1 MKKIVSIL
9 TLLAFLLPLSLLALQ
24 ENEIEPVMRKTIDE
38 VLIVIEDQ
46 NLTKPARNAAI
57 EKIIDPFFDFVLMAK
72 LSLGKSGWES
82 ATPEQRKEYV
92 FLFER
97 RIKDSYMNK
106 VDLYKNEKI
115 TLDPPQKANGRIL
128 LNSYIFDKGEK
139 KEVMYKFYRA
149 KDGNWLIYDVDVLGV
164 SIIQTYRSQFAG
176 ELQKGSID
184 VLLQKLKEPIS

>member
-1 MKKIVSIL
+1 MKKIASLL
-9 TLLAFLLPLSLLALQ
+9 TLLAFLLPFSLLALQ

-38 VLIVIEDQ
+38 VLIVIEDR

-57 EKIIDPFFDFVLMAK
+57 EKIIDPFFDFVLMSK

-92 FLFER
+92 VLFER

-106 VDLYKNEKI
+106 IDLYKNEKI